1 MHQKILWGG
10 SLGYKSILN
19 FTFLTM
25 KFSNSLHAI
34 ANLLSLLIRNLWN
47 IHIQIWI
54 LTMVSQ
60 NLQCF
65 KSQISNL
72 KYFMILRN
80 LYHYFIRRHTFCY
93 FYWCSDYTFKKTFL
107 LSLHS
112 AQFFTWMWQLCLSK
126 ITKSKDPIF
135 GLSPLAQ
142 LMYFELL
149 IPNLSLVFA
158 RIASFCQKK

>member
-1 MHQKILWGG
+1 MYYNIRLGKHIFLKSFSISFIFKKTYLVKLHTVFDSSASSCLTMHQKILWGG

-72 KYFMILRN
+72 LTLNTLPWIFYDFLKIYTN
-80 LYHYFIRRHTFCY
+80 NVIRRHTFCY
-93 FYWCSDYTFKKTFL
+93 IYWCSDYTLKKTFL
-107 LSLHS
+107 LSL
-112 AQFFTWMWQLCLSK
+112 
-126 ITKSKDPIF
+126 
-135 GLSPLAQ
+135 
-142 LMYFELL
+142 
-149 IPNLSLVFA
+149 
-158 RIASFCQKK
+158 